1 MNKSVGESIK
11 CLEYILQEVLV
22 IYEFEM
28 MAKAIQQTRPD
39 FTYIHGGI
47 VNSHDI
53 IGQRLGEDTFSDL
66 IFKFHA
72 FSL

>member
-1 MNKSVGESIK
+1 M
-11 CLEYILQEVLV
+11 

-53 IGQRLGEDTFSDL
+53 IGQRLGASIHFQNLHSNFML
-66 IFKFHA
+66 FH
-72 FSL
+72 FN